1 MISGN
6 MKIGE
11 VIYKERTKQAKKG
24 KDKTFRYLHLQRGK
38 WSRRYSEGETQPREK
53 NYRSQERRALKRG
66 RKSTITN
73 SEES

>member
-11 VIYKERTKQAKKG
+11 VIYRERTKQAKKG

-38 WSRRYSEGETQPREK
+38 QSRRYSEGETQQREK
-53 NYRSQERRALKRG
+53 KLQKSRKESSKEG
-66 RKSTITN
+66 REVNHYKL
-73 SEES
+73 